1 MERYLY
7 KIVPMGGLVALLF
20 TGSGALAGT
29 PSPFGE
35 LGELDQRAERHRIE
49 SRRLER
55 TIDRW
60 DRSLEGTVRE
70 GRLAEQAVSRLRRKV
85 GRQLVAWEKIH
96 RATRRRS
103 HRWRPGEGRDLR
115 ELLSGPEAET
125 LREQREAFDAIGR
138 LREQTATPEVL
149 MTERARL
156 TVELAQHRA
165 AEETAEAE
173 GDEVVER
180 SRAERRHEQ
189 IEAAMQQSQGQLEET
204 LGQLIEHET
213 GEDFHRRKGTLLPP
227 VAAEADETFGRKK
240 RENSVTYVR
249 RTGLTYRVDA
259 GTDVRT
265 VADGLVVLAKRLE
278 GYGNLVIVD
287 HGDGYHSLYAH
298 LEETGVDVGGEIS
311 QGTTV
316 GRAGATDSLDG
327 PKLYFELRHN
337 DEPIDPS
344 PWFLRREPEAT
355 E

>member
-1 MERYLY
+1 MERYLFV
-7 KIVPMGGLVALLF
+7 IVPMGALAALLLN
-20 TGSGALAGT
+20 GSGALAGT
-29 PSPFGE
+29 PSPFGKLE
-35 LGELDQRAERHRIE
+35 KLDQRAERHRIE

-70 GRLAEQAVSRLRRKV
+70 GRLAEQAASRLRRKV
-85 GRQLVAWEKIH
+85 GRRLVAWEKIH

-103 HRWRPGEGRDLR
+103 HRWKPGEGRDLR
-115 ELLSGPEAET
+115 ELLSGPEVET

-138 LREQTATPEVL
+138 LRAQTVTPDVL

-173 GDEVVER
+173 GDEVVEQ
-180 SRAERRHEQ
+180 SRAERRDEQ
-189 IEAAMQQSQGQLEET
+189 IDTAMQQSQRQLEET
-204 LGQLIEHET
+204 LKQLIEHET
-213 GEDFHRRKGTLLPP
+213 GKDFHRRKGTLLPP
-227 VAAEADETFGRKK
+227 VAAEADETFGPKG
-240 RENSVTYVR
+240 RESSVTYVPH
-249 RTGLTYRVDA
+249 TGLTYRVDV
-259 GTDVRT
+259 GVDVRT
-265 VADGLVVLAKRLE
+265 VADGLVVLAKRFE

-298 LEETGVDVGGEIS
+298 LEEMEVEVGGEIG

-316 GRAGATDSLDG
+316 GRSGATDSLDG
-327 PKLYFELRHN
+327 PKLYFELRHD

-344 PWFLRREPEAT
+344 PWFLRRESEAT